1 MLRTKTNPCETKA
14 KDHNASDTEPRVCP
28 FEPKRGYATADS
40 RREFARYWLSQ
51 NDSMHGDNDNN
62 NNNNGTTTVSLPDSL
77 SANLD
82 IAQPLY
88 FWQLY
93 SILGHTPIIEI
104 VTDFYRRVYAD
115 HDNEWFRGV
124 FARISGPNHH
134 IATQAAYWMDSF
146 GGGKVYHG
154 GNYRLNF
161 HHTYNARE
169 IMTARGATRWMYHMT
184 NALNGYE
191 FEKKFPHDPRIK
203 PCIVWFL
210 KFKMMKYAQEH
221 DWTFQDGDF
230 LVLEEATKKQ
240 RPKQQ
245 QLQPRTDVVE
255 HVQGKN
261 NPRVVG
267 DGASSAGKL
276 STDEEGGSLLVSRGE
291 EKKSEEEEE
300 EAYDC

>member
-1 MLRTKTNPCETKA
+1 MLQTERNPCETKA
-14 KDHNASDTEPRVCP
+14 KDHNTSVIVPLGCP
-28 FEPKRGYATADS
+28 FEPKRGYATADG

-51 NDSMHGDNDNN
+51 NDSSHDNN
-62 NNNNGTTTVSLPDSL
+62 NIDNHNNHGTTTVSLPDSL

-82 IAQPLY
+82 ITQPLY

-93 SILGHTPIIEI
+93 SILGHPPIIDI

-115 HDNEWFRGV
+115 HENEWFRGV

-134 IATQAAYWMDSF
+134 IATQAAYWIDSF

-161 HHTYNARE
+161 HHTYNAGE

-191 FEKKFPHDPRIK
+191 LETKFPHDPRIK
-203 PCIVWFL
+203 PCIVSFL
-210 KFKMMKYAQEH
+210 KTKMMKYAREH
-221 DWTFQDGDF
+221 DWTFQDADF
-230 LVLEEATKKQ
+230 LVLEEATKKRQ
-240 RPKQQ
+240 PEQLQQ
-245 QLQPRTDVVE
+245 QQTDVVE

-261 NPRVVG
+261 HP
-267 DGASSAGKL
+267 L
-276 STDEEGGSLLVSRGE
+276 GGSLFVLRGE
-291 EKKSEEEEE
+291 EKKSEEEE
-300 EAYDC
+300 